1 MILSL
6 DRIAT
11 SSINIDNREYKLD
24 EIHNLVACYVSL
36 FSDEGGRKR
45 ANVVQWAESSMQA
58 EAYVSI
64 LKVSYLTMTKDVY
77 RFFLFMGFPK

>member
-24 EIHNLVACYVSL
+24 ELHYSIACYVSL
-36 FSDEGGRKR
+36 FSDGGGRKL
-45 ANVVQWAESSMQA
+45 ANVV
-58 EAYVSI
+58 
-64 LKVSYLTMTKDVY
+64 
-77 RFFLFMGFPK
+77 